1 MSGSL
6 QISIQAK
13 RGSLLR
19 MKMVSDTVEPSD
31 AVQDNMNKELLDAL
45 RLMKNG
51 VIFFK
56 ASLIRATN
64 RTIHLYR

>member
-1 MSGSL
+1 
-6 QISIQAK
+6 
-13 RGSLLR
+13 